1 MANTPG
7 QRTRQ
12 SKINFR
18 WLPELD
24 RLLLIGMNQ
33 GPAAKQDAIDKVLQL
48 VPELT
53 RGKCWQRIRH
63 LRRVAG
69 RAAREARRH
78 EKAKKPVRTDP
89 VRRPPT
95 RPWTTAD
102 DDELLTW
109 AGREPVA
116 KIARRLGRSV
126 HAVRFRLRAHSM
138 SAKVTDGWSLEELRK
153 MLRVSRT
160 HHLRR
165 LIGNGM
171 LRVRDPRVTISSLA
185 AFCDKNGPSFQ
196 PSAVMKVTAALVR
209 GVEGFTWE
217 RTADLLGVT
226 VAQVQSWISA
236 GQLRVVDPFVT
247 DRSFEEFCK
256 KHGDQLNTARIDSA
270 TAKWLVSEYGLPNP
284 GGKGQSLSGP
294 QKHALVVRTC
304 TCQREIAGNAYF
316 KHVKRCGA
324 LKQEAQSK
332 AG

>member
-1 MANTPG
+1 MPNTPG
-7 QRTRQ
+7 QRNRQ

-63 LRRVAG
+63 LRRIAG
-69 RAAREARRH
+69 RAAREARRY
-78 EKAKKPVRTDP
+78 EKAKKPVITGP

-109 AGREPVA
+109 AGREPAA

-185 AFCDKNGPSFQ
+185 AFCDKN
-196 PSAVMKVTAALVR
+196 AVMKVTAALVR

-256 KHGDQLNTARIDSA
+256 KHGDQINTARMDSA

-284 GGKGQSLSGP
+284 GGKSQSLSGP
-294 QKHALVVRTC
+294 QKHALVIRTC

-324 LKQEAQSK
+324 LKQEARSK

>member
-1 MANTPG
+1 MPNTPG
-7 QRTRQ
+7 QRNRQ

-63 LRRVAG
+63 LRRIAG
-69 RAAREARRH
+69 RAAREARRY
-78 EKAKKPVRTDP
+78 EKAKKPVITGP

-160 HHLRR
+160 HQLRR

-185 AFCDKNGPSFQ
+185 AFCDKN
-196 PSAVMKVTAALVR
+196 AVMKVTAALVR

-256 KHGDQLNTARIDSA
+256 KHGDQINTARMDSA

-284 GGKGQSLSGP
+284 GGKSQSLSGP
-294 QKHALVVRTC
+294 QKHALVIRTC

-324 LKQEAQSK
+324 LKQEARSK

>member
-7 QRTRQ
+7 QRNKQ

-24 RLLLIGMNQ
+24 RLLLIGMKH
-33 GPAAKQDAIDKVLQL
+33 GPAGKHDAINKVLQL

-53 RGKCWQRIRH
+53 RGKCWQRIRY
-63 LRRVAG
+63 LRRSAE
-69 RAAREARRH
+69 RAAREACHH
-78 EKAKKPVRTDP
+78 EMTEKRGTTGP

-109 AGREPVA
+109 AGQEPVA

-160 HHLRR
+160 HQLRR

-171 LRVRDPRVTISSLA
+171 LRVRDSRVTISSLA

-247 DRSFEEFCK
+247 DKSFEEFCK
-256 KHGDQLNTARIDSA
+256 KHGDQINTARMDSA

-294 QKHALVVRTC
+294 QKHALMIRTC